1 MQCSFSVV
9 ELLRLMPVVV
19 IEVDISS
26 LEVVLE
32 ASLVA
37 WGVVLEVSKFEDRD
51 YLTTVPLVVVV
62 HCLRVA
68 IDEAA
73 PS

>member
-9 ELLRLMPVVV
+9 EHLRLMPVVV
-19 IEVDISS
+19 IEVDVSG

-32 ASLVA
+32 ASFVA
-37 WGVVLEVSKFEDRD
+37 WEVVLEVSKFEDRD
-51 YLTTVPLVVVV
+51 SLTTVPLVVV
-62 HCLRVA
+62 HCSRVA
-68 IDEAA
+68 NDGAA